1 MGLIGV
7 MREGR
12 SRARE
17 RKWAWVN
24 ARAAWIPY
32 QKKKVSARCRN
43 VIMDDKTCLFLVD
56 QSDKCPH
63 GAGHNILV
71 CLPSRLNG
79 NVLILLLDVLSEPF
93 ADGHLQRSLGSLALG
108 IPPVPLCNR
117 SLAPPNSN
125 TRTAGTS
132 T

>member
-1 MGLIGV
+1 
-7 MREGR
+7 
-12 SRARE
+12 
-17 RKWAWVN
+17 
-24 ARAAWIPY
+24 
-32 QKKKVSARCRN
+32 
-43 VIMDDKTCLFLVD
+43 MDDKTCLFLVD

-63 GAGHNILV
+63 GAGNNILM

-108 IPPVPLCNR
+108 IPPVPLCYR

-125 TRTAGTS
+125 ARTVGTS
-132 T
+132 A